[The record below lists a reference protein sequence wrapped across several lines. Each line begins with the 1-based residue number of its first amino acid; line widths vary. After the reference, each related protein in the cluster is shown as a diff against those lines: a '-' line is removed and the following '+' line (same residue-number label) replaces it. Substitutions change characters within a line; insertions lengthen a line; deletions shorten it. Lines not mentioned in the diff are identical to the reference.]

1 MKNIKQNK
9 KDMRCIRRQKSY
21 IYKSNSGSILHT
33 DATSPNVIV
42 RITTVP
48 KRQST
53 GCLIQA
59 MIIGYEIIKKRNVVD
74 VLPNTSP
81 VNNIPTGTG

>member
-1 MKNIKQNK
+1 
-9 KDMRCIRRQKSY
+9 MRRIRRENEKRY
-21 IYKSNSGSILHT
+21 ESNAGAVLHT